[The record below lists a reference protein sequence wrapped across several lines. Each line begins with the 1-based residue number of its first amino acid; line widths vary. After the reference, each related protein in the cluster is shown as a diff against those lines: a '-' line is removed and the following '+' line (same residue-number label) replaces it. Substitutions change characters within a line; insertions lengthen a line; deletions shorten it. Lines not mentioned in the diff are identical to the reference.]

1 MLTGVII
8 IMLLSMNMIQ
18 IIGIAAGVLTSVSM
32 IPQLI
37 KIIQKKDAKDVS
49 IIMLLVLLAG
59 LALWTIYGFMRKDLP
74 IIVTNSFSF
83 ALNIVVLVYRIKYS
97 GVK

>member
-1 MLTGVII
+1 MIGVII
-8 IMLLSMNMIQ
+8 LMPLSMSMLQ

-37 KIIQKKDAKDVS
+37 KIIKKKDAKDVS
-49 IIMLLVLLAG
+49 ILMLLVLMTG
-59 LALWTIYGFMRKDLP
+59 LALWTIYGFMREDLP

-83 ALNIVVLVYRIKYS
+83 VVNIVVLVCRIKYS

>member
-1 MLTGVII
+1 
-8 IMLLSMNMIQ
+8 MNMIQ

-49 IIMLLVLLAG
+49 VIMLLVLLAG
-59 LALWTIYGFMRKDLP
+59 LALWAIYGFMRQDLP

>member
-1 MLTGVII
+1 
-8 IMLLSMNMIQ
+8 MIQ

-49 IIMLLVLLAG
+49 VIMLLVLLAG
-59 LALWTIYGFMRKDLP
+59 LALWAIYGFMREDLP
-74 IIVTNSFSF
+74 IIVTNCFSF
-83 ALNIVVLVYRIKYS
+83 ALNIIVLVYRIKYS

>member
-1 MLTGVII
+1 
-8 IMLLSMNMIQ
+8 MLLSMNMIQ
-18 IIGIAAGVLTSVSM
+18 IIGIAAGGLTSVSM

-49 IIMLLVLLAG
+49 ILMLLVLMAG
-59 LALWTIYGFMRKDLP
+59 LALWAIYGFMREDIP
-74 IIVTNSFSF
+74 IIVTNCFSF
-83 ALNIVVLVYRIKYS
+83 VLNIVVLACRIKYS